1 MVVSRQMPWGWL
13 KLGAEG
19 QLLVPEEG
27 MHSEEY
33 AHKHTDVPRFG
44 ALARGNART
53 SCMSDH
59 TEPDHESY
67 SDAPRAVC
75 LSCSKDVSMYH

>member
-1 MVVSRQMPWGWL
+1 MGRV

-44 ALARGNART
+44 ALARGNTRT

-59 TEPDHESY
+59 IELSM
-67 SDAPRAVC
+67 RATAMLLELYV
-75 LSCSKDVSMYH
+75 

>member
-1 MVVSRQMPWGWL
+1 MM
-13 KLGAEG
+13 GAEG

-27 MHSEEY
+27 IRTK
-33 AHKHTDVPRFG
+33 AHTGEHEHDRKAHNDLPRFG

-59 TEPDHESY
+59 IEPKEGSY

-75 LSCSKDVSMYH
+75 LSCSKYVAKYR